1 MTKLARK
8 LKRNRLKALRKD
20 TKQRLRHVEESL
32 NNMPSE
38 CSLCSKQFDNEE
50 ADSWTIKMSM
60 DGAKLLCPEC
70 MEGLNAS
77 KD

>member
-1 MTKLARK
+1 MTSLVRK
-8 LKRNRLKALRKD
+8 LKRQRLKALRKD
-20 TKQRLRHVEESL
+20 TKKRLRHVEESL

-38 CSLCSKQFDNEE
+38 CSTCAKQFDNKE

-60 DGAKLLCPEC
+60 DGAKLICPEC
-70 MEGLNAS
+70 MEALNAS